1 MAHGTITR
9 GVDGRKVEPTTT
21 SIGIYTITP
30 SIVSREFN
38 GGWGGGG
45 GFITEKKRKE
55 KTGWS
60 IIHC

>member
-1 MAHGTITR
+1 MCNLVIVITTMAHGTITR

-45 GFITEKKRKE
+45 V
-55 KTGWS
+55 S
-60 IIHC
+60 

>member
-45 GFITEKKRKE
+45 V
-55 KTGWS
+55 S
-60 IIHC
+60 